1 MAIEQI
7 FAQIVSHKL
16 IYIIIFLIILLE
28 AVPPI
33 GIFIPG
39 QIFIMLAGFAAHQ
52 KLLNLEYLIV
62 LAAIAAILGDW
73 ISYEIGKK
81 YGLSFLK
88 RYGKYFFLK
97 EEYIR
102 KSEKFM
108 HNHLSKAIIT
118 GRLHSLTRVFVPF
131 LAGVHKVRFGKFI
144 RATIVGA
151 IIWSAGSIMI
161 GYIFGEGYRVVERYA
176 GWLFIGFILAS
187 VAIYYLYHFLTIKK
201 RLIAKWEFFMLVG
214 MALLIILFSTIVE
227 DIGGAGLWA
236 VADKAVNSFIPSIQT
251 QALLKLSAAIGA
263 LFSAQMVVLYA
274 IAITLYL
281 LFKKTSKEYL
291 LFGSTM
297 LLGAFLIFIIKRIIH
312 RSRPEM
318 PYFIETGFSFPSGH
332 ALVAML
338 FFGLIIYFSL
348 KSKKPN
354 VARYSSIIFCIL
366 SIIVVS
372 ASRIYIG
379 VHWFSDVIG
388 GLALGFV
395 ILSISLILARV
406 RERRL
411 LAA

>member
-1 MAIEQI
+1 
-7 FAQIVSHKL
+7 
-16 IYIIIFLIILLE
+16 
-28 AVPPI
+28 
-33 GIFIPG
+33 
-39 QIFIMLAGFAAHQ
+39 
-52 KLLNLEYLIV
+52 
-62 LAAIAAILGDW
+62 
-73 ISYEIGKK
+73 
-81 YGLSFLK
+81 
-88 RYGKYFFLK
+88 
-97 EEYIR
+97 
-102 KSEKFM
+102 
-108 HNHLSKAIIT
+108 
-118 GRLHSLTRVFVPF
+118 
-131 LAGVHKVRFGKFI
+131 
-144 RATIVGA
+144 
-151 IIWSAGSIMI
+151 MI

-187 VAIYYLYHFLTIKK
+187 VAIYYLYHFLNIKK